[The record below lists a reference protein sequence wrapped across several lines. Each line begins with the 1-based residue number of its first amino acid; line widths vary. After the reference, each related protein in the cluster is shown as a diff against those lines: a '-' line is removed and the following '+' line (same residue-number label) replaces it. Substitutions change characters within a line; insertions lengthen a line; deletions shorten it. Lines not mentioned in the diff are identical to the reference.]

1 MIAGVR
7 LKVCG
12 LTSLVDAEAADAVG
26 ADYLG
31 FILHPKSPRY
41 VSLAQFEAMAA
52 RLPPRKKV
60 AVVVEPS
67 LEALAAIKAAG
78 FDHVQLHFAN
88 ETPFSMASLWLDV
101 IPPEMLWLAPRV
113 PPGKDFDL
121 AFVPLADTI
130 LLDTYHPN
138 LFGGSG
144 HTGDWKTFAWH
155 RTQFKKVNWVLAGG
169 LNAENIGDA
178 IAATG
183 ARFVDVN
190 SGVEAAP
197 GRKDPEKLKV
207 FAAALARSVRPSA
220 GPAAE

>member
-7 LKVCG
+7 FKVCG

-138 LFGGSG
+138 FFGGSG

-220 GPAAE
+220 GSAPL

>member
-138 LFGGSG
+138 FFGGSG
-144 HTGDWKTFAWH
+144 HTGDWKSFAWH

>member
-138 LFGGSG
+138 FFGGSG

-155 RTQFKKVNWVLAGG
+155 RMQFKKVNWVLAGG

-220 GPAAE
+220 GSAPL